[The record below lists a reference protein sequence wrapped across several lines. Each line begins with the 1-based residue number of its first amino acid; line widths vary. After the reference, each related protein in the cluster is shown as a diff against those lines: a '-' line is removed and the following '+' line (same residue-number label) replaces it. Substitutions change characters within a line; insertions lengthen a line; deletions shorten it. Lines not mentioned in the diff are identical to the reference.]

1 MTLLTTPTMTGLFMP
16 SPAPTRINQKNVP
29 NYMFIAVQCANVS
42 ESQCSG
48 TNILQ
53 FWSELCI
60 WTTTSQTLKLKSVFI
75 AAKDFNQAAKYSVF
89 KYAKSMQPNICT
101 GFMIDALEHVK
112 VWRTHSTFAAWGK
125 SVMGKKL
132 ALERSQSGK
141 RVYIFDY
148 VEPYFDVSLSYIIC
162 SGQKSHN
169 NKSWATQQLW

>member
-1 MTLLTTPTMTGLFMP
+1 MTGLFMP

-60 WTTTSQTLKLKSVFI
+60 WTTTSQTLCKTKICIYSCKRILTKLQNIELSNMQ
-75 AAKDFNQAAKYSVF
+75 NQCS
-89 KYAKSMQPNICT
+89 PI
-101 GFMIDALEHVK
+101 
-112 VWRTHSTFAAWGK
+112 FA
-125 SVMGKKL
+125 L
-132 ALERSQSGK
+132 ALWLTLLNMSKYGERTQHSQCEENPSWVK
-141 RVYIFDY
+141 SWPWKDHIWKK
-148 VEPYFDVSLSYIIC
+148 SLHFWLCWAVFWRLTLIHHLLRA
-162 SGQKSHN
+162 KSHN